1 VEVVVDVT
9 EGTLEGD
16 HLINDLMMGA
26 SETAEIALENTR
38 GRVLCRDI
46 GISWLI

>member
-1 VEVVVDVT
+1 MEVIVDVT
-9 EGTLEGD
+9 EGTIEGD
-16 HLINDLMMGA
+16 DLINDLMVGA
-26 SETAEIALENTR
+26 GETAEIALENTR